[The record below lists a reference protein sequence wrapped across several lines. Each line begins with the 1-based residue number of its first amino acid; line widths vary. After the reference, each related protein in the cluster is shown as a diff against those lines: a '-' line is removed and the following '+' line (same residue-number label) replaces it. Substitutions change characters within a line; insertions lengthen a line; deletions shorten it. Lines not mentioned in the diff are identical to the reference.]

1 MPITQPK
8 ISSNLIRPPILD
20 VQGISGGY
28 SADPLIQQLYL
39 ALEHGAWMSLVG
51 PNGSG
56 KSTLLKLLTRI
67 LKPSSG
73 CVYLNGRSI
82 HEAPAKA
89 IAQILAFLPQQQT
102 IPQGLTVCQL
112 VGLGRSPHQDWWEW
126 NLSPKDS
133 EVVDRCI
140 QQVRLEHFYD
150 RPVEDLSGGERQRA
164 FLALALAQ
172 EPKVLLLDEPTTY
185 LDVHY
190 QLELLEL
197 LKQLNQEQDL
207 TLVTVLHE
215 LNLAV
220 RYSDRIAVL
229 NTGSLH
235 SMGKPNEVM
244 TPEMLAEVFKIR
256 AEMVHTSV
264 GLQICPLSPI

>member
-1 MPITQPK
+1 MSIQCPV
-8 ISSNLIRPPILD
+8 LD
-20 VQGISGGY
+20 VQGLSGGY
-28 SADPLIQQLYL
+28 SVQPLIQQLYL
-39 ALEHGAWMSLVG
+39 TLERGTWMSLVG

-67 LKPSSG
+67 LKPSTG

-89 IAQILAFLPQQQT
+89 VAQTLAFLPQQQT
-102 IPQGLTVCQL
+102 VPQGLTVRQL

-126 NLSPKDS
+126 TLSNQDLG
-133 EVVDRCI
+133 VIDRCLS
-140 QQVRLEHFYD
+140 QVRLESFGD

-197 LKQLNQEQDL
+197 LKQLNQQHGL
-207 TLVTVLHE
+207 TMVTVLHE
-215 LNLAV
+215 LNLAL

-229 NTGSLH
+229 NSGCLH
-235 SMGKPNEVM
+235 SVGQPDAVM
-244 TPEMLAEVFKIR
+244 TPEMLADVFKIR
-256 AEMVHTSV
+256 AEIIHTSV
-264 GLQICPLSPI
+264 GLQVCPVSPL

>member
-1 MPITQPK
+1 MTLPQMPSMAMQ
-8 ISSNLIRPPILD
+8 SPILD
-20 VQGISGGY
+20 VKGISGGY
-28 SADPLIQQLYL
+28 SAYPLIQQLYL
-39 ALEHGAWMSLVG
+39 TLEPGTWLSLVG

-67 LKPSSG
+67 LKPLSG

-89 IAQILAFLPQQQT
+89 IAQTLAFLPQQQT
-102 IPQGLTVCQL
+102 VPQGLSVRQL

-126 NLSPKDS
+126 NLSKKDRDII
-133 EVVDRCI
+133 DRCI
-140 QQVRLEHFYD
+140 EQVRLEKFCD
-150 RPVEDLSGGERQRA
+150 RPVDYLSGGERQRA

-197 LKQLNQEQDL
+197 LKLLNQKQDL

-229 NTGSLH
+229 NSGSLH
-235 SMGKPNEVM
+235 SMGKPSAVM
-244 TPEMLAEVFKIR
+244 TPEMLASVFKIR
-256 AEMVHTSV
+256 AEIVQTSV
-264 GLQICPLSPI
+264 GLQVCPLSPI

>member
-229 NTGSLH
+229 NAGNLH
-235 SMGKPNEVM
+235 SIGKPDVVM
-244 TPEMLAEVFKIR
+244 TPKMLAEVFKIR
-256 AEMVHTSV
+256 AEMVQTSV
-264 GLQICPLSPI
+264 GLQICALSPI